1 MRKVETKYNGVI
13 NFDVY
18 QEYMVKNIFK
28 ILPLK
33 EEKKDWLK
41 YLEGLLIEFNGMD
54 LLLEEVN
61 LMALVAKLEGLKDIE
76 EHEIFRKVIFDCIDL
91 VKKIP
96 VK

>member
-13 NFDVY
+13 DFKIY

-33 EEKKDWLK
+33 EEKKDWKK
-41 YLEGLLIEFNGMD
+41 YLQGLLIEFNGMD
-54 LLLEEVN
+54 MLLDEVN
-61 LMALVAKLEGLKDIE
+61 LMALVAKLEGLKEIE
-76 EHEIFRKVIFDCIDL
+76 DHDMFRKVIFDCIDL

-96 VK
+96 K